1 LTEMGEKAR
10 RLEAELT
17 RSAAGPWL
25 PAKDAPEDTPVLWWW
40 PGHGASMRKLIGQ
53 RTASDRTKW
62 YRLYFVGGDKFNL
75 LKEKDLDE
83 MRYAEVHPPAEADR
97 EKGYYC
103 P

>member
-40 PGHGASMRKLIGQ
+40 PGQGASVRKLIGP
-53 RTASDRTKW
+53 RTATDGTKW
-62 YRLYFVGGDKFNL
+62 YRLYLNGTDRFNQ

-83 MRYAEVHPPAEADR
+83 MLYTDVRPPKEGKD
-97 EKGYYC
+97 G
-103 P
+103 